1 MVNHFQ
7 HGLMDLLHFQEYGQE
22 ILALTLSTNCF
33 LSFKCVVVFVFVVVV
48 DVVVVSKLDL
58 KLKL

>member
-1 MVNHFQ
+1 
-7 HGLMDLLHFQEYGQE
+7 MDLLHFQEYGQE